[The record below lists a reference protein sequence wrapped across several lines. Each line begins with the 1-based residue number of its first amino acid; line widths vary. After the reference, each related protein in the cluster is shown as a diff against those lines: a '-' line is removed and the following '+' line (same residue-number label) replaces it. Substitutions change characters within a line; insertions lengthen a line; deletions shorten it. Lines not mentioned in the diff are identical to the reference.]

1 MPMPTSKA
9 APLIPLALCL
19 AAGLFA
25 VGLNARFYARNQP
38 FYDSMSYHQQVHR
51 VMTQARAEGIGPAL
65 GTACRSS
72 TVCLPLVAAAFAGPF
87 VTPSRTFG
95 IAVQVVELLVFSGTL
110 WFYLHRIRTLSPVLA
125 ALVITPFLLWRCL
138 YDFNGGLSDFR
149 MDLSLALLFA
159 TTVLWYLIATATG
172 SRWHFVALGIAAAAT
187 CLFRATAPVYLALAL
202 GPLVVADLLPAASR
216 RGRMAGLGIAAAT
229 AVVGCLWFFLLNYE
243 ALHYYYVVWNTDAN
257 AHLPLRK
264 ALRHAAFAVGHVGVP
279 AAVLALSIPAVV
291 GLDTFLAR
299 RSPRAD
305 GSTVPLWT
313 FVPDWRLAWIAA
325 APILL
330 LVSRGAGLNPF
341 VSMPAAFG
349 LTLMLMLPAGAAA
362 AAWRPSRGALALLA
376 LIATG
381 CAAAAAAQGWRD
393 HGGGAVDS
401 MAAHRQALDAIVSA
415 ARETGPDEVR
425 FGTTHCFYLN
435 EHSLQ
440 AVAVFDHPAATW
452 DGDAPRIE
460 GVALTPD
467 ATFAIAAEA
476 DWTQV
481 PGDGTEAK
489 LTHLLDT
496 AVRDIDYLAIPDEA
510 TSRFV
515 AEHLPFNVIN
525 RHALT
530 LRERLL
536 ASGAWEPVSDPVRNG
551 EHETVVVYRNRSRQG
566 TP

>member
-1 MPMPTSKA
+1 MPTSKA
-9 APLIPLALCL
+9 APLIPFLLCL

-25 VGLNARFYARNQP
+25 VSLNARFYARNQP
-38 FYDSMSYHQQVHR
+38 FYDSLSYHEQVHR
-51 VMTQARAEGIGPAL
+51 VMTQARAEGVGSAL

-72 TVCLPLVAAAFAGPF
+72 TVCLPLVAAAFVGPF
-87 VTPSRTFG
+87 TTPSRTFG
-95 IAVQVVELLVFSGTL
+95 IAVQIGELLAFSGTL
-110 WFYLHRIRTLSPVLA
+110 WFYLHRIRGLAPLLA
-125 ALVITPFLLWRCL
+125 ALVVTPFLLWRCL

-202 GPLVVADLLPAASR
+202 GPLVVADLLPVASR
-216 RGRMAGLGIAAAT
+216 QGRLAGLMIAAVT
-229 AVVGCLWFFLLNYE
+229 AAAGCLWFFLLNYE

-257 AHLPLRK
+257 AHLPLGK
-264 ALRHAAFAVGHVGVP
+264 ALRHAAFAIGHVGVP
-279 AAVLALSIPAVV
+279 AALLAVSIPAVV
-291 GLDTFLAR
+291 GIDAFLAR
-299 RSPRAD
+299 RSHRAD
-305 GSTVPLWT
+305 SSATRAWT

-349 LTLMLMLPAGAAA
+349 LTLSLMLPAGGSA

-376 LIATG
+376 VIATG

-401 MAAHRQALDAIVSA
+401 MAAHRQALDAIVA
-415 ARETGPDEVR
+415 GARETGRDEVR
-425 FGTTHCFYLN
+425 FGTTHSFYLN

-440 AVAVFDHPAATW
+440 AVAVFDHPAASW
-452 DGDAPRIE
+452 DGHAPRIE
-460 GVALTPD
+460 GVALLPD

-476 DWTQV
+476 DWARV
-481 PGDGTEAK
+481 PGDSTAAK
-489 LTHLLDT
+489 LAHLLDT
-496 AVRDIDYLAIPDEA
+496 AARDIDYLAIPDEA
-510 TSRFV
+510 TSRFIE
-515 AEHLPFNVIN
+515 EHLPFYVIN
-525 RHALT
+525 RHAST

-536 ASGAWEPVSDPVRNG
+536 ASGDWEPVSDPIRNG
-551 EHETVVVYRNRSRQG
+551 EHETVLVYRNNSRRS